1 MTNARKL
8 GFHLKCTFNKLPGA
22 KPHKF
27 IALKRVSLLNMCA
40 EKVLFTVVLKHKL
53 RKRYTAF
60 PIYVITKSAVV
71 VWHRS

>member
-27 IALKRVSLLNMCA
+27 IALKRVILLNMCV
-40 EKVLFTVVLKHKL
+40 EKVLFTVVLKHKP
-53 RKRYTAF
+53 RK
-60 PIYVITKSAVV
+60 
-71 VWHRS
+71 W